1 MLTQTIRR
9 IRVAGTPFEDRVFGV
24 ASLDASFDKAVA
36 VPMPWASVLLMGET
50 ASENRGDDNVTQD
63 IRQQIGVVV
72 CLDNRADPR
81 GQTAT
86 EQALSSELALPHHHA
101 IINARAALWYA
112 LLAWAPTDCDGVFTY
127 AGSRHLRVDRG
138 RLWHLFLFESD
149 RALDVTSAQQDP
161 TNGDGS
167 LVPFLRFAPEY
178 AIPRTEPEKDTIL
191 STDMIT
197 VPGAQA

>member
-1 MLTQTIRR
+1 MLTEIIRR
-9 IRVAGTPFEDRVFGV
+9 IRDAGTPFEDRVMGT
-24 ASLDASFDKAVA
+24 ASLDAAYDKASA
-36 VPMPWASVLLMGET
+36 LAMPWASVLLMSDT
-50 ASENRGDDNVTQD
+50 ASENRGDENVTQD

-86 EQALSSELALPHHHA
+86 EQALSSEPALPHPHSV
-101 IINARAALWYA
+101 INAREALWYA
-112 LLAWAPTDCDGVFTY
+112 LLAWAPTDCDGALTY
-127 AGSRHLRVDRG
+127 AGSRHLRMDRG

-149 RALDVTSAQQDP
+149 RALDATSAQQDP

-167 LVPFLRFAPEY
+167 LVPFLRFAPNY
-178 AIPRTEPEKDTIL
+178 AIPRTEPQKDTIL